1 MTNLPHSCATSRCE
15 SASLSLFLRV
25 LSVGRI
31 HILTDTRI
39 QSRFSHYELARM
51 ALEAGI
57 FTLQYREKHFSPD
70 RHKEELLKIAQLV
83 HKYGAQLFI
92 NDYVD
97 LALEI
102 GATGVHLGEQD
113 TPIEEAL
120 RKLPAFTL
128 IGATVHTLEYYQR
141 IRHLPLA
148 YVGVGPVF
156 ATSTKDPGYP
166 PLGVEGLR
174 VLVEA
179 ITHPVIAIGGITPA
193 RARELFS
200 AVPGLH
206 GVAVLSAYCTAEDP
220 LQVARALLQAL
231 PAS

>member
-1 MTNLPHSCATSRCE
+1 
-15 SASLSLFLRV
+15 
-25 LSVGRI
+25 
-31 HILTDTRI
+31 
-39 QSRFSHYELARM
+39 M

-57 FTLQYREKHFSPD
+57 PTLQYREKHFSPD
-70 RHKEELLKIAQLV
+70 RHKEELIQIARLV
-83 HKYGAQLFI
+83 HRHGAQLFI
-92 NDYVD
+92 NDYVE
-97 LALEI
+97 LAAEI

-120 RKLPAFTL
+120 RKLPAFSL
-128 IGATVHTLEYYQR
+128 VGATVHTLAYYQR

-156 ATSTKDPGYP
+156 PTSTKDPGYP
-166 PLGVEGLR
+166 PLGIEGLR
-174 VLVEA
+174 QFVEA
-179 ITHPVIAIGGITPA
+179 ITHPVIAIGGITPD

-220 LQVARALLQAL
+220 SQVARELLQAL
-231 PAS
+231 PPS

>member
-1 MTNLPHSCATSRCE
+1 M
-15 SASLSLFLRV
+15 

-31 HILTDTRI
+31 HILTDTHL
-39 QSRFSHYELARM
+39 QSRFSHYDLARM

-57 FTLQYREKHFSPD
+57 PTLQYREKHFSPD
-70 RHKEELLKIAQLV
+70 RHKEELIQIARLV
-83 HKYGAQLFI
+83 HRHGAQLFI
-92 NDYVD
+92 NDYVE
-97 LALEI
+97 LAAEI

-120 RKLPAFTL
+120 RKLPAFSL
-128 IGATVHTLEYYQR
+128 VGATVHTLAYYQR

-156 ATSTKDPGYP
+156 PTSTKDPGYP
-166 PLGVEGLR
+166 PLGIEGLR
-174 VLVEA
+174 QFVEA
-179 ITHPVIAIGGITPA
+179 ITHPVIAIGGITPD

-220 LQVARALLQAL
+220 SQVARELLQAL
-231 PAS
+231 PPS

>member
-1 MTNLPHSCATSRCE
+1 M
-15 SASLSLFLRV
+15 

-31 HILTDTRI
+31 HILTDTHL
-39 QSRFSHYELARM
+39 QSRFSHYDLARM

-57 FTLQYREKHFSPD
+57 PTLQYREKHFSPD
-70 RHKEELLKIAQLV
+70 RHKEELIQIARLV
-83 HKYGAQLFI
+83 HRHGAQLFI
-92 NDYVD
+92 NDYVE
-97 LALEI
+97 LAAEI

-120 RKLPAFTL
+120 RKLPAFSL
-128 IGATVHTLEYYQR
+128 VGATVHTLAYYQR

-156 ATSTKDPGYP
+156 PTSTKDPGYP
-166 PLGVEGLR
+166 PMGIEGLR
-174 VLVEA
+174 QFVEA
-179 ITHPVIAIGGITPA
+179 ITHPVIAIGGITPD

-220 LQVARALLQAL
+220 SQVARELLQAL
-231 PAS
+231 PPS

>member
-1 MTNLPHSCATSRCE
+1 M
-15 SASLSLFLRV
+15 

-31 HILTDTRI
+31 HILTDTHL
-39 QSRFSHYELARM
+39 QSRFSHYDLARM

-57 FTLQYREKHFSPD
+57 PTLQYREKHFSPD
-70 RHKEELLKIAQLV
+70 RHKEELIQIARLV
-83 HKYGAQLFI
+83 HRHGAQLFI
-92 NDYVD
+92 NDYVE
-97 LALEI
+97 LAAEI

-120 RKLPAFTL
+120 RKLPAFSL
-128 IGATVHTLEYYQR
+128 VGATVHTLAYYQR

-156 ATSTKDPGYP
+156 PTSTKDPGYP
-166 PLGVEGLR
+166 PLGIEGLR
-174 VLVEA
+174 QFVEA
-179 ITHPVIAIGGITPA
+179 ITHPVIAIGGITPD

-200 AVPGLH
+200 AVPRLH

-220 LQVARALLQAL
+220 SQVARELLQAL
-231 PAS
+231 PPS